1 MRLSQWGWIDIQA
14 DVKAPMTFDDG
25 VSNQFS
31 NNYSEINR
39 QSSHPKS
46 ALICD

>member
-14 DVKAPMTFDDG
+14 DVRAPMTFDDG

-31 NNYSEINR
+31 INYSEIIDNLATLN
-39 QSSHPKS
+39 QP
-46 ALICD
+46 